1 MMKGTP
7 RMFVGSVVF
16 ELEEPVSLETAVAVR
31 AALERMDAISYFEVD
46 PIAGA
51 VVVTAQRAM
60 DRADLVALLDRL
72 GCRVRP

>member
-7 RMFVGSVVF
+7 RMFVGSVVLV
-16 ELEEPVSLETAVAVR
+16 LEDQVSNETAGAVR
-31 AALERMDAISYFEVD
+31 TALGQMDDISYFEVD
-46 PIAGA
+46 PHAGT

-60 DRADLVALLDRL
+60 DRTDLVTILDRL

>member
-16 ELEEPVSLETAVAVR
+16 GLEEPVSLETAVAIR
-31 AALERMDAISYFEVD
+31 AAFGRMDAISYFEVD
-46 PIAGA
+46 PIAGT

-60 DRADLVALLDRL
+60 DRTDLVTLLDRL